1 MVEAILKNYT
11 EWSEYWVHSTGK
23 SSLGV
28 ETFDHR
34 NYIIILL
41 DYWPVIQ
48 IILHETIWLLEQ

>member
-1 MVEAILKNYT
+1 MVEANWKNYT

-28 ETFDHR
+28 ETFDHWT
-34 NYIIILL
+34 YIIMLL